1 MEDKLHVSAVETTKM
16 KARMSIC
23 KDFTENKQL
32 NNFKYLLI
40 LL

>member
-1 MEDKLHVSAVETTKM
+1 MEDKLHASAVETMKM

-32 NNFKYLLI
+32 NNLLI

>member
-1 MEDKLHVSAVETTKM
+1 MEDKLHASAVETMKM

-32 NNFKYLLI
+32 NNKYLLI

>member
-1 MEDKLHVSAVETTKM
+1 MEDKLHASAVETT

-32 NNFKYLLI
+32 NNFK
-40 LL
+40 